1 MVRAGAESTERR
13 WLVIGLIAAAVA
25 VIAVAFSD
33 VALELALA
41 VAVVVIAV
49 LLARQLGARSTRW
62 QWVPLASAL
71 AAAALV
77 AIPTLGVTQLLAVL
91 TVIPTAVAWRK
102 IRRHRAL
109 VFYVGSLLDVV
120 VIAVGLAL
128 LLRPA

>member
-1 MVRAGAESTERR
+1 
-13 WLVIGLIAAAVA
+13 
-25 VIAVAFSD
+25 
-33 VALELALA
+33 
-41 VAVVVIAV
+41 
-49 LLARQLGARSTRW
+49 
-62 QWVPLASAL
+62 
-71 AAAALV
+71 
-77 AIPTLGVTQLLAVL
+77 VTQLLAVL